1 MTIDELQHLECA
13 LCDIISDSFDL
24 MPDAGTTR
32 WDLQK
37 VDLINKVMSELSN
50 IVVEPS

>member
-1 MTIDELQHLECA
+1 MSIDELMHLEST
-13 LCDIISDSFDL
+13 LCDIISDSFDQI
-24 MPDAGTTR
+24 PDAGSVR

-50 IVVEPS
+50 IVVEL